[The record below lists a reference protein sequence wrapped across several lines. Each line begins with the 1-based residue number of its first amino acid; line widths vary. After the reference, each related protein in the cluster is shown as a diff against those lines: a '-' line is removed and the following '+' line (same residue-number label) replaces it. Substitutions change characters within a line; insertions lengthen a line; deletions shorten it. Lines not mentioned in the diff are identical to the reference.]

1 MAMITKAVAYSA
13 IVVLFAGF
21 GYSART
27 AHSESGQVRA
37 RLMEFFGER
46 TSLLYNCLPRDCERA
61 SSFTNGWREWS
72 ASFGYGRGMEDS
84 AIMNGIAL
92 VWAVDSGEDA
102 FARQMARGL
111 INLATAH
118 RKRGFVARGLCL
130 EDGKSACT
138 LSSRDQITHFVHGLY
153 HWSTSGRC
161 DEAMKGEIASA
172 IGALADRMLAN
183 ITAENDYN
191 ALTADDKIDPKGIM
205 KMWEVRPHEAARLPM
220 IYLAAARLTG
230 EKRFAE
236 AYERYIDRALAESAR
251 LPEIPAE
258 TLKHTMPGYAF
269 LQMNA
274 SIELICRADSAR
286 SARAAAIMRETARMA
301 ADRFIAGRGEDG
313 PWLSAAGD
321 LALAI
326 ALASDDSGLER
337 LLGKKRARQV
347 RELFADCLA
356 GRSGQ
361 MPLAAA
367 WPSRIVALKAAEC
380 RFGASSANKGE

>member
-1 MAMITKAVAYSA
+1 MMTKAAVCSA
-13 IVVLFAGF
+13 AMALFAGF
-21 GYSART
+21 GAAACAAQSA
-27 AHSESGQVRA
+27 SDPVRA

-72 ASFGYGRGMEDS
+72 APFGYGRGMEDS

-92 VWAVDSGEDA
+92 VWAVDSGDDD

-118 RKRGFVARGLCL
+118 GKRGFVARGLCL

-153 HWSTSGRC
+153 HWSASGRC
-161 DEAMKGEIASA
+161 DDAMKREIASA
-172 IGALADRMLAN
+172 IGDLADRMLAN
-183 ITAENDYN
+183 VTAENDYN
-191 ALTADDKIDPKGIM
+191 ALTADGKIDPKGIL

-230 EKRFAE
+230 EKRFAD
-236 AYERYIDRALAESAR
+236 AYERYVDRAMEESAR
-251 LPEIPAE
+251 LPKIPAE
-258 TLKHTMPGYAF
+258 TLKYTMPGYAF

-274 SIELICRADSAR
+274 SIELICRADP
-286 SARAAAIMRETARMA
+286 ARAARAGAIMRETARMA

-326 ALASDDSGLER
+326 ALASDDGGLER
-337 LLGKKRARQV
+337 LLGEARARQV
-347 RELFADCLA
+347 RKLFGDCLA
-356 GRSGQ
+356 GRDGQ
-361 MPLAAA
+361 KPLAGA
-367 WPSRIVALKAAEC
+367 WPSRIVALKAAER
-380 RFGASSANKGE
+380 RFAASPAADGE